1 MDHFFQTVKKEG
13 LKKYD
18 KYLKSRVTKSINQM
32 ESAGYGKFIIDS
44 GKSFLVW
51 LVTCSV
57 VIFTKLQIFYEK
69 YQTSQVSNPALST
82 SDKSVTQELKVYETW
97 NNFDQQRLSV
107 GGISLDRF
115 IHKLNES
122 NLTTDPDQNIRWYT
136 LISKDNI
143 KAIVVAN
150 VFSPDYR
157 HKLKV
162 KPNTQLKYLSALK
175 KHVEINPGGDNSKET
190 DLNKDLD
197 KEGDPPGQLPSNRD
211 DTDITNLINL
221 YSNAEGVTSLDVSD
235 LSNLDGTPLCLEGEI
250 LLLIDNDANTVTL
263 KTDDVLSL

>member
-18 KYLKSRVTKSINQM
+18 KYLKSRVTKSINQI
-32 ESAGYGKFIIDS
+32 ESTGYGKFILDS

-69 YQTSQVSNPALST
+69 YQASQVSNPALST
-82 SDKSVTQELKVYETW
+82 SDKSVTQEVKVYETW
-97 NNFDQQRLSV
+97 NNYDQQRLSV
-107 GGISLDRF
+107 GGISLDQF

-143 KAIVVAN
+143 KAIVVAS
-150 VFSPDYR
+150 VFSPDYQD
-157 HKLKV
+157 KLKV
-162 KPNTQLKYLSALK
+162 KPNTQLKYLSAIK
-175 KHVEINPGGDNSKET
+175 KQVEASPGGDSPKET
-190 DLNKDLD
+190 DKDKD
-197 KEGDPPGQLPSNRD
+197 KGTDPSQQLVSHGDEK
-211 DTDITNLINL
+211 DITSLINL
-221 YSNAEGVTSLDVSD
+221 YSNAEGVTSLDVAD
-235 LSNLDGTPLCLEGEI
+235 LSDLDGTPLCRDGEI

-263 KTDDVLSL
+263 KPDDVLSL